1 MKTTINT
8 LALLLLL
15 TVGAVTMSAQI
26 TMEAPPS
33 RLGLF
38 GNVDLTINT
47 GGFSALPEVPS
58 CCTEYGSSTEIG
70 WLAGLTYIKPFDTE
84 WSLHLRLH
92 YWQYGAA
99 FSETETQPIVD
110 VSGNPDQATLRY
122 DLNGSF
128 SQISVEPLVGYAV
141 VPDLHLLGGL
151 TAGYI
156 FSATYDQK
164 ETLVTP
170 EDATFNR
177 TQSRERNVLSGDI
190 PNASVIGLGLTF
202 GASYDLPLN
211 EDRTVFLSPEILFTV
226 TPLSQVSGVSWTAQ
240 HVRAG
245 LALSFVPPEIE
256 DTLTDQEF
264 YEFTIG
270 LTPPAKGAAGVRF
283 VSDVTAMG
291 LSADGTTKPLNEI
304 VVEEFESRRV
314 RPLLPYVFF
323 DESSYTIPSRYYAV
337 TDDQAEAFSMDNFYN
352 LDAMVTYH
360 HLLNIIGRRM
370 TDDASATIT
379 VTGHATPDERGGQDL
394 ALQRALSVVSY
405 LTDTWGIDDSR
416 INVDVNGLPQKASN
430 QDEADGIAENRR
442 VEITASTPA
451 ILAPVSSNDTIR
463 QTTPEAIR
471 FQPSID
477 PNVPIKDWRLFVA
490 RRGVIATSFRDGDPV
505 PQQVDWRISDRT
517 GLVPRG
523 TMELSYVLAVS
534 DSSNAVVPSQTKR
547 IPVRE
552 IRLDEKDAADAAR
565 VDRYSLILF
574 DFDSDVLTDTHKAMV
589 DDVQQNIQPNSTV
602 DVVGYTDRT
611 GSASYNQQLSERRAR
626 AVAAELGLPASTARG
641 VGERLPLYDN
651 STPEG
656 RFYSRT
662 VEVLVETPTN

>member
-1 MKTTINT
+1 MRTMNKP
-8 LALLLLL
+8 LALAL
-15 TVGAVTMSAQI
+15 TLSMLVGTATAQMTAETPSA
-26 TMEAPPS
+26 

-38 GNVDLTINT
+38 GNVDLTLNT

-58 CCTEYGSSTEIG
+58 CCTEYGSSMEIG
-70 WLAGLTYIKPFDTE
+70 WLAGITYIKPFDTK
-84 WSLHLRLH
+84 WSMHLRLH

-99 FSETETQPIVD
+99 FSETETLPVVD
-110 VSGNPDQATLRY
+110 VSGDPDQATLRY

-128 SQISVEPLVGYAV
+128 TQISIEPLAGYTV
-141 VPDLHLLGGL
+141 SPDLHLLGGL

-156 FSATYDQK
+156 FTATYDQK

-170 EDATFNR
+170 TDATFNG
-177 TQSRERNVLSGDI
+177 TQTRERNVLSGDI
-190 PNASVIGLGLTF
+190 PDARVLGLGLTF

-226 TPLSQVSGVSWTAQ
+226 TPLSQVSGISWTAQ

-270 LTPPAKGAAGVRF
+270 LTPPTKGAAGVRF
-283 VSDVTAMG
+283 VSNVSATG
-291 LSADGTTKPLNEI
+291 LNADGSTTALNEI

-323 DESSYTIPSRYYAV
+323 EESSYTIPSRYYAV
-337 TDDQAEAFSMDNFYN
+337 TDDQRDGFSMDNFYN

-370 TDDASATIT
+370 TDDPSATIT

-394 ALQRALSVVSY
+394 AMQRATSIKSY
-405 LTDTWGIDDSR
+405 LTNTWDIDDGRVS
-416 INVDVNGLPQKASN
+416 VEAKGLPARASN
-430 QDEADGIAENRR
+430 QDEADGVAENRR
-442 VEITASTPA
+442 VEISASTPE
-451 ILAPVSSNDTIR
+451 ILAPIASNDTIR

-471 FQPSID
+471 FNPSID
-477 PNVPIKDWRLFVA
+477 PRVPIKDWRLFVA

-505 PQQVDWRISDRT
+505 PASLDWRLSNRPGI
-517 GLVPRG
+517 LPRG

-534 DSSNAVVPSQTKR
+534 DSNDRVVPSKTKR

-552 IRLDEKDAADAAR
+552 IRLDEKDNGSAR

-574 DFDSDVLTDTHKAMV
+574 DFDSDALTPAHKAMV
-589 DDVQQNIQPNSTV
+589 DDVKQNITSNSTV
-602 DVVGYTDRT
+602 DVIGYTDRT
-611 GSASYNQQLSERRAR
+611 GSETYNQQLSERRAK
-626 AVAAELGLPASTARG
+626 AVASELGLPASAARG

-662 VEVLVETPTN
+662 VEVIVETPTN